1 MPPAGFETA
10 IPAIDR
16 PQYYALDC
24 AATGI
29 GGYVNHQVKYSDD
42 SNNDSDAFKG
52 QQVGFRAAFEQINSS
67 FYCVNGTLD
76 HRTKLIRLPAYKPS
90 DRSSVR
96 IAGGCGPMSTEV
108 CLLSPPCFI
117 LHSVVSVSYSPV
129 NSVNII
135 SINNTTD
142 SSSLWLLLDMLQ
154 CSLPSTVAQTT
165 MLLTYS

>member
-1 MPPAGFETA
+1 MLQWSQSHTHTHTRYDSGLLRTCDRPIAGTSYWQHTTLTTNIHTPAGFEPA

-29 GGYVNHQVKYSDD
+29 GGYVNHQVKYSED
-42 SNNDSDAFKG
+42 SNNDSNAFKG

-67 FYCVNGTLD
+67 FYWVNGTLD
-76 HRTKLIRLPAYKPS
+76 HKTKLIRLPAYKPS

-108 CLLSPPCFI
+108 CLLSTPFFM
-117 LHSVVSVSYSPV
+117 LH
-129 NSVNII
+129 
-135 SINNTTD
+135 
-142 SSSLWLLLDMLQ
+142 
-154 CSLPSTVAQTT
+154 
-165 MLLTYS
+165 